1 MNKSLNSQQLE
12 AIHHGTG
19 PLLIIAGA
27 GTGKTTVITERIRHL
42 VESKAADT
50 DEILALTFTEKAAT
64 EMETRVDQLLPLGYT
79 QMWILTFHSF
89 CDRILRAEGLH
100 VGLPT
105 DYELLTGVNSL
116 AFFKKHF
123 FDFDISY
130 FRPLGNPYK
139 FIEAI
144 LHHFSRLKD
153 EDITHSQY
161 LAWAQDKEEKD
172 KELAQLYSDYESLK
186 IKEGKLDFSDLIS
199 WTLHLFRSRPGVL
212 KKYQKQFKY
221 VLVDEYQD
229 TNFSQNVL
237 VNLLVEDQKNITVVA
252 DDDQAIYRWRGAA
265 ISNVIQFRKTYPDSH
280 LVTLTDNYRS
290 TQIILDHAHT
300 LIQFNN
306 PDRLE
311 VTENIDKRLVSSR
324 KEMGEEIEHLH
335 FSHSESEADGV
346 VKKIQELLNPIT
358 LGKAGNSNLS
368 PRDIAI
374 LVRANS
380 HAEPFIKSLQAAGIP
395 HQFLGPSK
403 LMGRPEIKD
412 LIALLHVLDNIGD
425 DTSFFRVLSMPIF
438 SLDTRSIADL
448 SAKAKKENLSLFE
461 GAESDIKF
469 SRVTDLI
476 SKYLPLVVDGSA
488 GQIIYTFLQD
498 TGLLKK
504 IINYESK
511 EEEQQALNI
520 VKFFNKIKSS
530 GGDLRDTLDW
540 LDLLSRTGD
549 SPQAA
554 EVDWSEVNA
563 VNILTIHSAKG
574 LEFPVVFL
582 VSLVS
587 GRFPSITRSE
597 ALPVPEDLVKEIL
610 PTGDHHLQEER
621 RLFYVGT
628 TRAKD
633 KLFLTHADYYGDA
646 KRQRKPS
653 PFITETLGEHDHLT
667 IQPSSHRTLTTHPH
681 PNPTTHHT
689 QPTPLNYLSYSQ
701 IQTFLDCPLHY
712 KAKYLLHLPTPPTA
726 ASTFGNVI
734 HLTLKQ
740 YFEQFKA
747 GEHPNIIELLDKHW
761 LSTGYENKKHES
773 LYRAKGER
781 FMNDFVTNQFDPHHL
796 PLKLEEPFIVPLD
809 GLKIGG
815 KIDRVDPLPGG
826 RIEVIDYK
834 TTTKPL
840 TQKEADANL
849 QLSFYA
855 LAATMLPNAPFAKK
869 PEDVV
874 LSLYYFETG
883 EKVTTTRTS
892 EQLEAAKL
900 QIHDYARQISES
912 DFQCNRSFYCQDCD
926 FFELCN

>member
-1 MNKSLNSQQLE
+1 MSDKSLNTQQLE
-12 AIHHGTG
+12 AIEHGSG

-42 VESKAADT
+42 VESKAAQT
-50 DEILALTFTEKAAT
+50 EEILALTFTEKAST
-64 EMETRVDQLLPLGYT
+64 EMETRVDLLLPLGYT

-100 VGLPT
+100 TGLPT
-105 DYELLTGVNSL
+105 DYELLTGVNSIS
-116 AFFKKHF
+116 FFKKHF
-123 FDFDISY
+123 FDFDINY

-144 LHHFSRLKD
+144 LHHISRLKD
-153 EDITHSQY
+153 EDITPSEY
-161 LAWAQDKEEKD
+161 LAWAKGKDEKD
-172 KELAQLYSDYESLK
+172 RELARIYHDYENLK
-186 IKEGKLDFSDLIS
+186 IKEGKFDFSDLIS
-199 WTLHLFRSRPGVL
+199 QTLHLFRTRPQVL

-229 TNFSQNVL
+229 TNYSQNVL

-265 ISNVIQFRKTYPDSH
+265 ISNVIQFKKTYPH
-280 LVTLTDNYRS
+280 AKLVTLTHNYRS
-290 TQIILDHAHT
+290 TQTILDHAHT

-311 VTENIDKRLVSSR
+311 VTEKIDKKLISSR
-324 KEMGEEIEHLH
+324 KVTGEEVELLH

-346 VKKIQELLNPIT
+346 TQKISDLLST
-358 LGKAGNSNLS
+358 SRLALS
-368 PRDIAI
+368 AKDIAI

-403 LMGRPEIKD
+403 LLDQPEIKD
-412 LIALLHVLDNIGD
+412 LVALLHVLDNIGD
-425 DTSFFRVLSMPIF
+425 DTSFFRVLSMPIS
-438 SLDTRSIADL
+438 SLEARSIADL

-461 GAESDIKF
+461 AAESDKKF
-469 SRVTDLI
+469 SQVTDLI
-476 SKYLPLVVDGSA
+476 SKYLPSVVDGSA

-504 IINYESK
+504 IINYSSK
-511 EEEQQALNI
+511 DEEQQALNI
-520 VKFFNKIKSS
+520 VKFFNKLKTA
-530 GGDLRDTLDW
+530 GGSLSETIDW
-540 LDLLSRTGD
+540 LDLLARTGD

-554 EVDWSEVNA
+554 EVDWSSENA

-582 VSLVS
+582 VSLVA
-587 GRFPSITRSE
+587 GRFPSIGRSE
-597 ALPVPEDLVKEIL
+597 ALPIPEDLIKEIL

-621 RLFYVGT
+621 RLFYVGI

-646 KRQRKPS
+646 KRLRKPS
-653 PFITETLGEHDHLT
+653 PFITETLGDHSHPA
-667 IQPSSHRTLTTHPH
+667 IQPSSNHTLITHPH
-681 PNPTTHHT
+681 TNPTTHHT

-740 YFEQFKA
+740 YYEISKA
-747 GEHPNIIELLDKHW
+747 KENPDILQLLDKNW

-773 LYRAKGER
+773 LYRTKGIK
-781 FMNDFVTNQFDPHHL
+781 FLTDFVTQQFDPHNL
-796 PLKLEEPFIVPLD
+796 PLKLEEPFTVPLN

-815 KIDRVDPLPGG
+815 KIDRVDQLPDGK
-826 RIEVIDYK
+826 IEIIDYK
-834 TTTKPL
+834 TTAKPL
-840 TQKEADANL
+840 TQKEADTNL

-855 LAATMLPNAPFAKK
+855 LAATLLSNAPFAKK
-869 PEDVV
+869 PEEVV

-892 EQLEAAKL
+892 EQLELAKK
-900 QIHDYARQISES
+900 QIEDYARQISES
-912 DFQCNRSFYCQDCD
+912 DFKCNKSFYCQDCD
-926 FFELCN
+926 FFELCG